1 MLVICI
7 YVAETKALISLRG
20 YRGVDSHMQK
30 AGFAQG
36 TARTRSLFVRDFMGD
51 FIDKMNLA

>member
-1 MLVICI
+1 MFVIYI

-30 AGFAQG
+30 AGLPK
-36 TARTRSLFVRDFMGD
+36 ARLVRDSCSLETSWE
-51 FIDKMNLA
+51 ISLIK